1 MQVQI
6 LLLGVDIYVGV
17 RRARKTP
24 GSLHPAHL
32 PDTARYPAAVCQ
44 LAHDNRD

>member
-6 LLLGVDIYVGV
+6 LLLGVDIYV
-17 RRARKTP
+17 RKTP
-24 GSLHPAHL
+24 GSLHP